1 MISLHLLKLRSAV
14 SRTAVIGQ
22 VSLEWPQV
30 PIPWSSTEIFSGGE
44 SKFCYTSQ
52 VADNAV
58 QTDVHK
64 ALYPFCTKRNY
75 SILQQSSQKMHF
87 VGSNSQVYCDKLQNR
102 QSENFET
109 GYFFAK
115 KQIAMV
121 FNKTTIRSFFTQYDL
136 PASLGNKSC
145 KRLRSRPK
153 QSNTISIKPCL
164 SFLTFSR

>member
-1 MISLHLLKLRSAV
+1 MVFHRNFFRGGV
-14 SRTAVIGQ
+14 
-22 VSLEWPQV
+22 
-30 PIPWSSTEIFSGGE
+30 EIFLILLRLQTMQ
-44 SKFCYTSQ
+44 SKRTF
-52 VADNAV
+52 
-58 QTDVHK
+58 
-64 ALYPFCTKRNY
+64 TKRFTLSAQKEIAPFY
-75 SILQQSSQKMHF
+75 SNHHKKCTSLAAIVRYIAISYKIGYLQI
-87 VGSNSQVYCDKLQNR
+87 
-102 QSENFET
+102 FET